1 MNIYSIEEIVNATNN
16 LLDVKIKSKAQHVIK
31 TSNESIPP
39 NIENIIIEAENSK
52 IIKDNN
58 KINLEVPFVLK
69 NKISVNNKA
78 DSLNYKIKIKPE
90 VRDHMIK
97 ELYAYLKKKIKKNTL
112 KLIIEDQIDIKNLKN
127 KISFLKHKEI
137 NLKID
142 YVSLKKNYELA
153 LVNIEIQKIDKK
165 NLLNNLGKETII
177 NEQLSTE
184 NKELKVNLNEQKL
197 KLEESLEKNR
207 PFEINNHELK
217 NTISKYIVNNKKM
230 QERINLLESSKNL
243 EFEEADKKVK
253 FYQDENIRLS
263 SELLVARSKNE
274 TIKLNL
280 NNIELE
286 KQKISNKIKELNNT
300 ITGKSNIISSPIIK
314 ENFVDAQKDINNL
327 NDKEQKSLDEVI
339 NRIFAKI

>member
-1 MNIYSIEEIVNATNN
+1 M
-16 LLDVKIKSKAQHVIK
+16 
-31 TSNESIPP
+31 
-39 NIENIIIEAENSK
+39 
-52 IIKDNN
+52 
-58 KINLEVPFVLK
+58 K

-90 VRDHMIK
+90 VRDHMIR

-127 KISFLKHKEI
+127 KISLLKHKEI
-137 NLKID
+137 NLKIY
-142 YVSLKKNYELA
+142 YVSLKKIRNFTSTT
-153 LVNIEIQKIDKK
+153 IQKIDKK

-230 QERINLLESSKNL
+230 QERINFNC
-243 EFEEADKKVK
+243 
-253 FYQDENIRLS
+253 
-263 SELLVARSKNE
+263 
-274 TIKLNL
+274 
-280 NNIELE
+280 
-286 KQKISNKIKELNNT
+286 SNK
-300 ITGKSNIISSPIIK
+300 
-314 ENFVDAQKDINNL
+314 F
-327 NDKEQKSLDEVI
+327 
-339 NRIFAKI
+339 RI